1 LALAFIFGQYIQGLS
16 LDESHQAVSFSF
28 FSLSSSFTSMSDV
41 GDVDSLLDSLMDDA
55 EGVSFVVVGGESAS
69 RTPSPAVQARAMG
82 VRSGSQALGVG
93 GITSRMQGT
102 ISTSGKS
109 YSIVRVTGSDR
120 SVCFGVVGKG
130 GGAFC
135 IRKNCGVS
143 SHADDK
149 IPFKG
154 MEETCYFI
162 CRGGEGNTVIYSQP
176 SVDERR
182 VPEEVRKVWMIQQ
195 KTLGEWRLAFRA
207 VDNADDVGASA
218 DEIKKE
224 VSRLPTSDLQQKR
237 GKKLC

>member
-1 LALAFIFGQYIQGLS
+1 
-16 LDESHQAVSFSF
+16 
-28 FSLSSSFTSMSDV
+28 MSDI

-55 EGVSFVVVGGESAS
+55 EGVSFGVVGGESAL

-82 VRSGSQALGVG
+82 VRSGVQGLGVG
-93 GITSRMQGT
+93 GTTGRMQGT
-102 ISTSGKS
+102 MSSGKA
-109 YSIVRVTGSDR
+109 YSIVCVAGSDR

-207 VDNADDVGASA
+207 VDNADDVGASV

-224 VSRLPTSDLQQKR
+224 RL
-237 GKKLC
+237 